1 MRKASLLLTLILSCA
16 VFTPAQLV
24 KSTNTNAG
32 TPEDKA
38 LDEISNTTDPAQK
51 LALIEKFQADFGKGE
66 FAVLALD
73 LHVSYYSDAKD
84 YAKMADY
91 AEKIMV
97 LDPDNFAAVVHLAHA
112 YSELHNPKALVD
124 TLEKLSGIL
133 TRYKAQTPPADAPSD
148 WKSLHDQSL
157 ADNQPQI
164 EYVQS
169 LVANGIFAD
178 TVPAERAALADRYAT
193 VFPDASYA
201 PMAESLAASS
211 YQQAQDTPHMIAA
224 AEKAVAM
231 NPNSIDML
239 LLLADAY
246 SSSGNNLDKA
256 SEYSKKA
263 LQLLPVAKKPDS
275 VTDDQWKKQTTLQ
288 TGVAWSA
295 QGQVQINKND
305 LNGAAASFQKAS
317 PLLKADTPTYARNL
331 YRLGFTYA
339 RLQKIP
345 EAKAALAEAASY
357 NTPFKSLAQQT
368 LEKLGTA
375 PPPKRAGRG
384 N

>member
-1 MRKASLLLTLILSCA
+1 MRKASLLFTLMVSFAITTS
-16 VFTPAQLV
+16 AQLV
-24 KSTNTNAG
+24 KSATTKAG

-51 LALIEKFQADFGKGE
+51 LALIDKFQADYGQGE
-66 FAVLALD
+66 FAALALD

-84 YAKMADY
+84 YAKVADY
-91 AEKIMV
+91 AQKILA

-112 YSELHNPKALVD
+112 YSELHNPGAMMD
-124 TLEKLSGIL
+124 TLEKMSAIL
-133 TRYKAQTPPADAPSD
+133 TRYKAQSAPADAASD

-157 ADNQPQI
+157 SDQQPQI

-169 LVANGIFAD
+169 LVANGIFVD
-178 TVPAERAALADRYAT
+178 TNPAERAALADRYAT
-193 VFPDASYA
+193 ACPDAAYA
-201 PMAESLAASS
+201 PMAESLAATS
-211 YQQAQDTPHMIAA
+211 YQQTQDSPHMIAA
-224 AEKAVAM
+224 AEKAVSM

-239 LLLADAY
+239 LLLADTY
-246 SSSGNNLDKA
+246 SSSGKNLDKA
-256 SEYSKKA
+256 SDYAKKA
-263 LQLLPVAKKPDS
+263 LQLLPDAKKPDGIP
-275 VTDDQWKKQTTLQ
+275 DDQWKKQITLQ

-295 QGQVQINKND
+295 LGQVQINKND
-305 LNGAAASFQKAS
+305 LNGAVASFQKAS

-345 EAKAALAEAASY
+345 EAKAALTEAVSY
-357 NTPFKSLAQQT
+357 NTPFKALAKQT
-368 LEKLGTA
+368 LDQLGNA
-375 PPPKRAGRG
+375 PPAKRAGRG